1 MDGLDRG
8 YTVPLAVSPVHPD
21 RLYAA
26 SAATPPPGWTNG
38 ANAALY
44 RSDDGGEHWTQ
55 LKDGLPDRFDVMV
68 RQIVLDGERGI
79 FTASGPDLFASDD
92 GGDHWQR
99 VATGLP
105 RIRALAIAMG

>member
-1 MDGLDRG
+1 
-8 YTVPLAVSPVHPD
+8 
-21 RLYAA
+21 
-26 SAATPPPGWTNG
+26 
-38 ANAALY
+38 
-44 RSDDGGEHWTQ
+44 
-55 LKDGLPDRFDVMV
+55 MV